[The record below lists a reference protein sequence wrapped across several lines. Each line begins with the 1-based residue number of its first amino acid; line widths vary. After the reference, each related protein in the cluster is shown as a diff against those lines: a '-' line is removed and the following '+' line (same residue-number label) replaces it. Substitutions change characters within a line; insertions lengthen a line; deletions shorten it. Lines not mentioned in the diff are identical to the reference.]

1 MLLSLL
7 LSTCDG
13 IEEFTLL
20 TAESVVHSTVLRA
33 RESDLIFPNRKVNSS
48 QYGTNCL
55 NHIPF

>member
-20 TAESVVHSTVLRA
+20 TAESVVHSTVHRA
-33 RESDLIFPNRKVNSS
+33 HESDLIASNRKVNSS
-48 QYGTNCL
+48 QYGAHC
-55 NHIPF
+55 F